1 MPEKLGLLQEVTNLL
16 ALEMTLTAALRIR
29 NDRV

>member
-1 MPEKLGLLQEVTNLL
+1 MPENLGLLQEVTNLL